1 MRCGQVSSESIVF
14 LSSSKSF
21 KQQLRWMLKEFATL
35 VKLCKPENFNCH
47 LDAIYRKGIGDA
59 GKSV

>member
-1 MRCGQVSSESIVF
+1 
-14 LSSSKSF
+14 
-21 KQQLRWMLKEFATL
+21 MLKEFATL

-47 LDAIYRKGIGDA
+47 LDAIYRSGIGDA